1 MAEDGRALALIHTL
15 RQQVA
20 HGFAAI
26 KVLQDERDSRVRTLE
41 LRRELSDKELGE
53 KLRHLSEKLSKLD
66 ASLDSLEKSVV
77 GIQAAL
83 AVEEKARVVKMESW
97 KATVPLYTAIVT
109 GVAGTILGILSLL
122 KEMLSE

>member
-1 MAEDGRALALIHTL
+1 MADDGRALALIHAL

-41 LRRELSDKELGE
+41 MRRELSDKELSE
-53 KLRHLSEKLSKLD
+53 KLRHLSEKLAKLD
-66 ASLDSLEKSVV
+66 ASLDALEKSVT
-77 GIQAAL
+77 GIQATI
-83 AVEEKARVVKMESW
+83 AVEERARVVKMESW

-109 GVAGTILGILSLL
+109 GVAGTILGILSLI
-122 KEMLSE
+122 KEMMSE